1 MMNKA
6 FNKFCKSIS
15 KYIFK
20 TYNKLRINKI
30 NKVYIIMKGNENLAF
45 RIYCHINDLLDIL
58 NLNSFFDKMI
68 KNKPIKLSKQLYYEH
83 INQSTFSVIM
93 DVVNKKI

>member
-30 NKVYIIMKGNENLAF
+30 NKVYKKKDALDNFEKTLKKYNTTLPQNHVSIAEILRRSIRVNLYITSCHVYYAHDSHTQIIRAMYPTL
-45 RIYCHINDLLDIL
+45 
-58 NLNSFFDKMI
+58 
-68 KNKPIKLSKQLYYEH
+68 
-83 INQSTFSVIM
+83 
-93 DVVNKKI
+93 